1 MFGTR
6 WQKVFTDLWR
16 NRARTLVVALAIG
29 VGVYAVGGVINTR
42 EILIREFER
51 GQERARPAQAIV
63 RTTPFDSDFAERIA
77 RMPGVAVAEGRNV
90 VQARTV
96 EADGQGDDVA
106 IVSVPNFAEMNVDA
120 VNPLQGSFPPG
131 DREIVLERLAL
142 EELDL
147 QVGESLTLEMGSGA
161 TKELTISGAVHDPQQ
176 LVPEIVGVTFGYV
189 TPETMGLLGESELF
203 TELRLRVEGDG
214 DDGQHVQAILD
225 GVEEQIEDSG
235 RPVLDSAIPEQF
247 IRSII
252 DTLVIIISTFGVTI
266 LLLSGFLVVNAI
278 SALITQQIQQIGVMK
293 LIGARRRQIMSLYLV
308 TVLVYGIIAV
318 SIGLPLSVWSARY
331 FMTWRIEYLLNLVPE
346 SYAIPT
352 HLLVGQ
358 ALIGLLL
365 PVLAGMLPVWRGTK
379 ISTFQALN
387 DVGVQNRSPEHGP
400 VEFLLRRVQ
409 GLGLARRPLVL
420 AIRNTLRHKGRLAQT
435 LFVLIFGTAL
445 FVGVLTVRA
454 SVNETIARFL
464 RFYQYDVS
472 VSLEEVARTAHLEQ
486 IAYSVEGVVA
496 VEGWSQGST
505 ARVRA
510 DDSKSSRMPIQG
522 IPPETNMM
530 SPPVEAG
537 RWLQPGDGNV
547 VVVNSDV
554 MEDEPDLALGD
565 ELVLE
570 IEGRESSWQLVGV
583 VPTLAR
589 GPAVYVPYD
598 SYAYVTRTPGSATH
612 VQVVAEE
619 HDTATQAAAQ
629 AALEE
634 KLFQTFEEAGIA
646 VSGTQT
652 SQHFRSQNE
661 LMFNVVVIFLI
672 IMALL
677 LAAVGGLGLTT
688 TMSINVLERI
698 REIGVLR
705 AVGASNMA
713 VRRIVVT
720 EGIVI
725 GLLSWSLGIVLSVP
739 VGALMSEQVGMALM
753 GIPLAY
759 RYSLT
764 AAVLWFFALL
774 TIAVVASLGPAR
786 NAVRLTVREVLAYE

>member
-1 MFGTR
+1 MFSTR
-6 WQKVFTDLWR
+6 WQKVFIDLWR

-29 VGVYAVGGVINTR
+29 VGVYAVGGVVNTR

-63 RTTPFDSDFAERIA
+63 RTTPFNSDFAERIT
-77 RMPGVAVAEGRNV
+77 RVPGVAVAEGRHM

-96 EADGQGDDVA
+96 EADGQGEDVA
-106 IVSVPNFAEMNVDA
+106 IVSVPDFAEMNVDA
-120 VNPLQGSFPPG
+120 VNPLQGAFPPG

-142 EELDL
+142 VELDL
-147 QVGESLTLEMGSGA
+147 QVGNRVTLEMGSGA
-161 TKELTISGAVHDPQQ
+161 IKELTIVGAVHDPQQ
-176 LVPEIVGVTFGYV
+176 LVPEIVGVTFAYV

-214 DDGQHVQAILD
+214 DDREHVQAIVD
-225 GVEEQIEDSG
+225 RVEGQIEDSG

-346 SYAIPT
+346 SYAIPA

-365 PVLAGMLPVWRGTK
+365 PVVAGMLPVWRGTK

-387 DVGVQNRSPEHGP
+387 DVGVENRSPEHGP

-409 GLGLARRPLVL
+409 RLGMARRPLVL

-435 LFVLIFGTAL
+435 LFVLTFGTAL
-445 FVGVLTVRA
+445 FVGVLTVRT
-454 SVNETIARFL
+454 SVNETIERFL

-472 VSLEEVARTAHLEQ
+472 VGLEQPARTARLEQ
-486 IAYSVEGVVA
+486 IAYSVDGVVA
-496 VEGWSQGST
+496 VEGWSQGSA
-505 ARVRA
+505 ARVRS
-510 DDSKSSRMPIQG
+510 DDSKGSRLPIQG

-530 SPPVEAG
+530 SPPMEAG
-537 RWLQPGDGNV
+537 RWLEPGDGNV
-547 VVVNSDV
+547 IVVNSDV
-554 MEDEPDLALGD
+554 MDDEPDLALGD
-565 ELVLE
+565 EIVLE

-583 VPTLAR
+583 APTLAR

-612 VQVVAEE
+612 VQVITEE
-619 HDTATQAAAQ
+619 HDAAAQ
-629 AALEE
+629 SAMEE
-634 KLFQTFEEAGIA
+634 RLFQAFENAGVA

-705 AVGASNMA
+705 AVGASNMT

-725 GLLSWSLGIVLSVP
+725 GLLSWCLGIVLSLP

-759 RYSLT
+759 RYSLA

-774 TIAVVASLGPAR
+774 TIAIIASLGPAR

>member
-1 MFGTR
+1 MFSIR
-6 WQKVFTDLWR
+6 WQKVFIDLWR
-16 NRARTLVVALAIG
+16 NRARTLVVALAIA
-29 VGVYAVGGVINTR
+29 VGVYSVGGVINTQ

-51 GQERARPAQAIV
+51 GQERARPAQAVI
-63 RTTPFDSDFAERIA
+63 RTTPFETDFAERIA
-77 RMPGVAVAEGRNV
+77 RIPGVTVAEGRHV
-90 VQARTV
+90 VRARTV
-96 EADGQGDDVA
+96 EVDGQGDDVA
-106 IVSVPNFAEMNVDA
+106 LVSVPDFEEMDVDA
-120 VNPLQGSFPPG
+120 VNPLQGDFPPG
-131 DREIVLERLAL
+131 ERQIVLERLAL

-147 QVGESLTLEMGSGA
+147 QVGDTLRLEMGNGA
-161 TKELTISGAVHDPQQ
+161 VKALTISGAVHDPQQ
-176 LVPEIVGVTFGYV
+176 MVPEIVGITFGYV
-189 TPETMGLLGESELF
+189 TPETMGLLGESERF
-203 TELRLRVEGDG
+203 TELRLRLEGDG
-214 DDGQHVQAILD
+214 DNQAYVQTVVD
-225 GVEEQIEDSG
+225 RVEEQIENSG
-235 RPVLDSAIPEQF
+235 RPILDSAIPEQF

-252 DTLVIIISTFGVTI
+252 DTLLIIISTFGVTI
-266 LLLSGFLVVNAI
+266 LLLSSFLVVNAI

-346 SYAIPT
+346 SYAIPLP
-352 HLLVGQ
+352 LLAGQ

-387 DVGVQNRSPEHGP
+387 SVGVENRSPDHGP

-409 GLGLARRPLVL
+409 RLGLARRPLVL

-454 SVNETIARFL
+454 SVNETIERFL
-464 RFYQYDVS
+464 RFHQYDVS
-472 VSLEEVARTAHLEQ
+472 LGLEQAVRTERLEQ

-496 VEGWSQGST
+496 VEGWSQGSA
-505 ARVRA
+505 ARVRP
-510 DDSKSSRMPIQG
+510 DDSKGSRLPIEG
-522 IPPETNMM
+522 VPAETSMM
-530 SPPVEAG
+530 SPPLEAG
-537 RWLQPGDGNV
+537 RWLQAGDGNV
-547 VVVNSDV
+547 LVVNSDV

-565 ELVLE
+565 EVVLE
-570 IEGRESSWQLVGV
+570 IAGRESSWQLVGV

-589 GPAVYVPYD
+589 GPAAYVPYE
-598 SYAYVTRTPGSATH
+598 SYAYVTRTPGAATH
-612 VQVVAEE
+612 LKVVTEE
-619 HDTATQAAAQ
+619 HGAAAQ
-629 AALEE
+629 AAMEE
-634 KLFQTFEEAGIA
+634 TLFRSFEEAGFA

-720 EGIVI
+720 EGVVI
-725 GLLSWSLGIVLSVP
+725 GILSWSLGVVLSLP
-739 VGALMSEQVGMALM
+739 VGALMSEQVGLALM

-759 RYSLT
+759 RYSVM